1 MSELAEVRNRAV
13 KILEML
19 WKEELLL
26 RDRGSERSI
35 SIITDGLL
43 QERGI
48 TYHKASEEVRRLHE
62 KISVL
67 FNLMGRLE

>member
-19 WKEELLL
+19 WKEELFL
-26 RDRGSERSI
+26 RDRGSERII

-48 TYHKASEEVRRLHE
+48 TYNKASEEVKKLHE
-62 KISVL
+62 KVSEL
-67 FNLMGRLE
+67 FNLMGRVK